1 MRQTRSQT
9 RTKSVADTNGNSTK
23 SLEYNELKVSFCFRK
38 LIIDSLGFPQNV
50 PFISSLLDVYRLD
63 EEYF

>member
-23 SLEYNELKVSFCFRK
+23 SLEYNELKVSVCYGK
-38 LIIDSLGFPQNV
+38 VIMDLLGFPQNV
-50 PFISSLLDVYRLD
+50 PFISSSLDWM
-63 EEYF
+63 

>member
-23 SLEYNELKVSFCFRK
+23 SLEYTELKVSFCYNLSDNFV
-38 LIIDSLGFPQNV
+38 IIVS
-50 PFISSLLDVYRLD
+50 FIASCLHRLE